1 MDVIITGAS
10 RGIGYEIALTMA
22 ASVKCRILAISRN
35 LKPLT
40 NLKQQV
46 EALTNGSELTP
57 FSLDFEQAG
66 FELELIKKIKALHF
80 EPGIVINNAGLLIAK
95 PFKDLESSDFDRIFD
110 VNVKSVFLII
120 KSLLEFIPQKSHI
133 VTISSVGGI
142 QGSAKFNGLSLYSS
156 SKAALCVLTECL
168 AEELKPNNIQ
178 CNCLALGS
186 VQTEMFKEA
195 FPGYEAAISA
205 NEMSKYIVDFALTG
219 NRFYNGKVLAVS
231 STTP

>member
-35 LKPLT
+35 LKPL
-40 NLKQQV
+40 NILKQQV
-46 EALTNGSELTP
+46 NELTNGSELIP
-57 FSLDFEQAG
+57 FSLDFEKTG

-80 EPGIVINNAGLLIAK
+80 EPSIVINNAGLLIAK
-95 PFKDLESSDFDRIFD
+95 PFKNLNGSDFDRIFD

-120 KSLLEFIPQKSHI
+120 KSLLDFIPQKSHI
-133 VTISSVGGI
+133 INISSMGGV
-142 QGSAKFNGLSLYSS
+142 QGSAKFNGLSLYSA

-168 AEELKPNNIQ
+168 AEELKPNYIQ

-186 VQTEMFKEA
+186 VQTEMFNEA
-195 FPGYEAAISA
+195 FPGYEAGVTA

-219 NRFYNGKVLAVS
+219 NRFYNGKVLSVS
-231 STTP
+231 SNTP